1 MQQCMQ
7 DGFCRA
13 PARVTSG
20 RALLKIPTMPSE
32 AYAAISP
39 KPNGASSSSRESHL
53 LVRDSALCME
63 AWVASSTGREH
74 ARIGTV
80 SIPAHIFMAA

>member
-7 DGFCRA
+7 DGFCQA
-13 PARVTSG
+13 PARATSG

-39 KPNGASSSSRESHL
+39 KPNGASSSSLESRL
-53 LVRDSALCME
+53 LVRNPALCME
-63 AWVASSTGREH
+63 AWVASCTGREH
-74 ARIGTV
+74 ARVGTV
-80 SIPAHIFMAA
+80 CIPAHFSWAA